1 MFETLKEDIK
11 IRMAKSI
18 QGRKSIMINNLN
30 FGVLNDKLF
39 QPKSKDDSTPIQ
51 KKKRSVSFVD
61 SDFQF

>member
-30 FGVLNDKLF
+30 FALTDKLNI
-39 QPKSKDDSTPIQ
+39 PKQDEEKPAQ

-61 SDFQF
+61 SEFQF